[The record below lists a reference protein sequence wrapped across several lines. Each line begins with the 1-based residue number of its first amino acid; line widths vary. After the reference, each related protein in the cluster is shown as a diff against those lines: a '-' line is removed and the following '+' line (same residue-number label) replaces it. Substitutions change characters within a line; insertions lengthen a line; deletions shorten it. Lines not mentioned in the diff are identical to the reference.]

1 MTAYLGAGKMLAEK
15 VDEGQTVRP
24 RIYAEDHPEF
34 AQNQVP
40 VWLQRFTS
48 VREKALWPKQ
58 DAVPETIR
66 PVVDWVRFPS
76 GLWLGA
82 VLAAAVACVLRYTVF
97 GRYVFALGSNEATAR
112 LCGINVPLVRI
123 AVYTLGGLFVGVAGV
138 YQFSRLSSGNPT
150 SGAGLE
156 LNVIAAVVIGGGSL
170 SGGRGSVLGTVAGA
184 ALMAVIKSGCTQ
196 LGVPNSLQDV
206 IVGVI
211 IIAAVTVD
219 QLRQRRFAA
228 G

>member
-1 MTAYLGAGKMLAEK
+1 
-15 VDEGQTVRP
+15 
-24 RIYAEDHPEF
+24 
-34 AQNQVP
+34 
-40 VWLQRFTS
+40 
-48 VREKALWPKQ
+48 
-58 DAVPETIR
+58 VPEAVR
-66 PVVDWVRFPS
+66 PVVDWMRFPS
-76 GLWLGA
+76 GLWLGG
-82 VLAAAVACVLRYTVF
+82 VLALGVAALLRYTVF

-123 AVYTLGGLFVGVAGV
+123 AVYTLGGLFVGIAGV